1 MDLISIVGGSGYI
14 GGNLARELS
23 KKHSV
28 KIIDIREPAWDMKEY
43 NISFCRCDVRVF
55 ECIQECLRDSDV
67 VIHTAIIQIPRIN
80 EEKRFGFEVNYVG
93 TMNVC
98 EAVYRI
104 PKVRGL
110 ILTGSWHVFGESG
123 LTGIVDESFGYR
135 PDKVEDR
142 ARLYVLSKIAQEV
155 ITRYYDEMSDKVY
168 GIARLGTVLGE
179 GMPEKTAANIF
190 IERGLRGEPLT
201 PYKHSMYRPML
212 YVDVRD
218 VVKALDIYVNK
229 ILNGEVEKHGSSL
242 GRVLNLVY
250 PEPITILELAE
261 IVRDT
266 IAKLTNGEIV
276 PKIEIVDQGL
286 QPLFTEDSKYK
297 FKVDISKTMKFLGI
311 EKLIEPRKSI
321 EDLVRIRLQRRM
333 QRSSTS
339 AT

>member
-1 MDLISIVGGSGYI
+1 VGVVGGGYI
-14 GGNLARELS
+14 GGYIARELS
-23 KKHSV
+23 KKYDV
-28 KIIDIREPAWDMKEY
+28 KIVDVREPAWNMKDY
-43 NISFCRCDVRVF
+43 NVSFCRCDIRTF
-55 ECIQECLRDSDV
+55 ECVQECLKDADV
-67 VIHTAIIQIPRIN
+67 VIHTAIIQIPMIN
-80 EEKRFGFEVNYVG
+80 EEKRLGFEVNYVG

-98 EAVYRI
+98 EAVYRS

-110 ILTGSWHVFGESG
+110 ILTGTWHVFGESG
-123 LTGIVDESFGYR
+123 LAGVVDESFGYR

-142 ARLYVLSKIAQEV
+142 ARLYVFSKIAQEV
-155 ITRYYDEMSDKVY
+155 ITRYYDEMSDKIY
-168 GIARLGTVLGE
+168 GVVRLGTVLGE

-190 IERGLRGEPLT
+190 IERGLRGESLT
-201 PYKHSMYRPML
+201 PFKHSMYRPML

-218 VVKALDIYVNK
+218 VVRSFDIYVNK
-229 ILNGEVEKHGSSL
+229 ILNNEVEKHGSSL

-297 FKVDISKTMKFLGI
+297 FKVDISKTIKFLGI

-333 QRSSTS
+333 SCSSTS

>member
-1 MDLISIVGGSGYI
+1 MTDLSLVGIVGGGGYI
-14 GGNLARELS
+14 GGAIARELS
-23 KKHSV
+23 KKHVV
-28 KIIDIREPAWDMKEY
+28 KVIDIREPTWNIKDY
-43 NISFCRCDVRVF
+43 NISFCRCDIRMFDCV
-55 ECIQECLRDSDV
+55 QECLQEVDV
-67 VIHTAIIQIPRIN
+67 AIHTAIIQIPRIN
-80 EEKRFGFEVNYVG
+80 EEKRLGFEINYVG

-98 EAVYRI
+98 EAVYRS

-110 ILTGSWHVFGESG
+110 ILTGTWHVFGESG
-123 LTGIVDESFGYR
+123 LAGVVDESFGYR

-142 ARLYVLSKIAQEV
+142 ARLYVFSKIAQEV
-155 ITRYYDEMSDKVY
+155 IVRYYDEMSDKVY
-168 GIARLGTVLGE
+168 GVVRLGTVLGE

-201 PYKHSMYRPML
+201 PFKHSMYRPMF

-218 VVKALDIYVNK
+218 VVRSFDIYVNK
-229 ILNGEVEKHGSSL
+229 ILNDEVEKRGSSL
-242 GRVLNLVY
+242 SRVLNLVY
-250 PEPITILELAE
+250 PEPVTILELAE

-266 IAKLTNGEIV
+266 IARLTNGKIV

-321 EDLVRIRLQRRM
+321 EDLVKIRLQHRM
-333 QRSSTS
+333 
-339 AT
+339 